1 MDEKKIKELFMQEK
15 LKRAHPWK
23 PVSADYLTT
32 MEFLFL
38 IGIDGKGKTY
48 RETLYHLDVAAS
60 ADNNHLMPDYL
71 RHCFR
76 EWVVCVHIFRGRAKG
91 PIPLEYRIPI
101 ESLEE
106 KHLQSARRLT
116 KLRNGKARDYI
127 TPAVLRRLTLLSDQA
142 KKSIPEIIGRLVNRE
157 VEIML
162 AEQRNQIIER

>member
-1 MDEKKIKELFMQEK
+1 
-15 LKRAHPWK
+15 
-23 PVSADYLTT
+23 
-32 MEFLFL
+32 
-38 IGIDGKGKTY
+38 
-48 RETLYHLDVAAS
+48 
-60 ADNNHLMPDYL
+60 MPDYL

-76 EWVVCVHIFRGRAKG
+76 EGVVCVHIFRGRAKG

>member
-1 MDEKKIKELFMQEK
+1 MDEKKIKQLFTQEK
-15 LKRAHPWK
+15 LKRAHPWE

-71 RHCFR
+71 RQCFR
-76 EWVVCVHIFRGRAKG
+76 EGVVCVHIFRGRAKG

-106 KHLQSARRLT
+106 KHLQSAGRLT